1 MKPLRISFVG
11 TGNVSWHLSDA
22 LFQAGHHI
30 QEFAGRNLEQ
40 AEIYA
45 RRVEA
50 EPLGSSALLSA
61 QVDLI
66 FLCIS
71 DGAIASVAQQI
82 PKGPAALVHCSGAQ
96 PLLQM
101 PDRPTGV
108 FYPLQTIRREKR
120 LHWPSLPLF
129 VEGSDMECTALLFDL
144 ASQLSQEVAM
154 LQSEERKKLHLAGV
168 FASNFVNFSWLLAR
182 DLCHKAGV
190 DPELMHPL
198 MEETLAK
205 CLELGPEDAMTGPAY
220 RNDIPSLEAHR
231 ALLSEQPGLLEVY
244 NALSKAIQQRFSNT
258 SDYGS

>member
-11 TGNVSWHLSDA
+11 TGHVSWHLSDA

-30 QEFAGRNLEQ
+30 QEFAGRSLEK
-40 AEIYA
+40 AETYA

-50 EPLGSSALLSA
+50 EPLGSTALISPR
-61 QVDLI
+61 VDLI
-66 FLCIS
+66 FLCVS
-71 DGAIASVAQQI
+71 DGAIAPVAQQI
-82 PKGPAALVHCSGAQ
+82 PKGPAILVHCSGAQ

-168 FASNFVNFSWLLAR
+168 FASNFVNFSWLLAQ
-182 DLCHKAGV
+182 DLCNHAGV

-220 RNDIPSLEAHR
+220 RNDTQSLEAHR
-231 ALLSEQPGLLEVY
+231 ELLNQQPRLLEVY
-244 NALSKAIQQRFSNT
+244 NTLSKAIQQRFPQKNKH
-258 SDYGS
+258 GS